1 MEATVK
7 ITHNRKYEV
16 LLVLIFFLTW
26 GFVFLDRLSVS
37 FLMPVLT
44 ESLGINNTQVG
55 ILGFVTTGAY
65 AISAIF
71 FGALSDRSGVRKRWL
86 VWFVLMTGAAT
97 GLCCIA
103 QNYGHLLILR
113 TIVGIGE
120 GPLWALMMSI
130 LLRASSENSFGRNIG
145 IVNAGVGAIAVTL
158 GPIMVTQLVAHFS
171 WQLTFLLTSIPTFIM
186 LFIILKLVKEIK
198 VESGADFRRSGELNQ
213 INKGRFGTLL
223 SNKNVVL
230 CTIIGICGFA
240 AYWTLM
246 LYAPLYLTN
255 IAGLTVQQMGFITSF
270 MGVLYIVFAF
280 LVPKLSDNMGRK
292 PAMTLFFALAIMAP
306 LFMFIFPGTSPAIAA
321 YVLFGSLPGALVPV
335 YAVAIPL
342 ETVVD
347 NLRTTAQGF
356 VNGVGEFIGGSCMPI
371 VVGRVADLSGLQTTM
386 SLGAA
391 FLTACFGVSLFV
403 KETNQTVIAKRKAKK
418 EAKNEA
424 A

>member
-1 MEATVK
+1 MEASVK
-7 ITHNRKYEV
+7 IEHNRKYEV

-37 FLMPVLT
+37 YLLPVLT
-44 ESLGINNTQVG
+44 ESLNINNTQVG

-71 FGALSDRSGVRKRWL
+71 FGALSDKSGFRKRWL
-86 VWFVLMTGAAT
+86 LWFVLMTSAAT

-103 QNYGHLLILR
+103 QNYGQLLILR

-145 IVNAGVGAIAVTL
+145 IVNAGVGAISVTL
-158 GPIMVTQLVAHFS
+158 GPILVTQLVGHFS
-171 WQLTFLLTSIPTFIM
+171 WQLTFLLTSVPSFVM
-186 LFIILKLVKEIK
+186 LFIIMKFVKEIK
-198 VESGADFRRSGELNQ
+198 VESGEDFKRSGELNQ
-213 INKGRFGTLL
+213 VNKGRFGALL
-223 SNKNVVL
+223 NHRNVVL
-230 CTIIGICGFA
+230 CTLIAIGGMA
-240 AYWTLM
+240 GYWTLM

-255 IAGLTVQQMGFITSF
+255 VAGLNVQQMGFIISF
-270 MGVLYIVFAF
+270 MGILYIILAF

-292 PAMTLFFALAIMAP
+292 PAMTLFFALAMLAP
-306 LFMFIFPGTSPAIAA
+306 LFMFIFPGTTPAIAA
-321 YVLFGSLPGALVPV
+321 YILFGSLVGALVPV
-335 YAVAIPL
+335 YAVAVPL

-371 VVGRVADLSGLQTTM
+371 VVGRVADLHGLQTTM
-386 SLGAA
+386 GLGVA
-391 FLTACFGVSLFV
+391 FLAACFGVSLLV
-403 KETNQTVIAKRKAKK
+403 KETNQTVIDKRKAKK
-418 EAKNEA
+418 EAKEVA
-424 A
+424 